1 MADSIFTENFTSDP
15 YWWDAAP
22 RSESVEAALPER
34 TDVAIVGSGYTGLSA
49 AHTLASAGRSVLV
62 LESQRIGE
70 GASTRNGGYA
80 AKMSLFGFG
89 DLAAKF
95 GLDVAVAIQKE
106 TKRGRDH
113 TIGLIEREGLQCM
126 YKNPGR
132 YIPARNKKH
141 YDALARELDLM
152 RQHVEIEADMVPPE
166 AQRQEIASNFYHGGK
181 ILRDSGDLHP
191 GLYHQCLVDRA
202 MAAGATLVAR
212 TPVLGIR
219 REGEGFEVSTSR
231 GAVRARDVVLATNGY
246 TDGAL
251 PYFRRRI
258 IPVNNYTITT
268 EPLGEDRVRSIF
280 PTGRNM
286 IDTSWL
292 FYSFRPTPDGT
303 RINFSGRT
311 GYAERTPRENARLL
325 YRNMLRVFPQLD
337 GVKISHCWKG
347 GIGMTFDFRP
357 HVGVRDGVHYAL
369 GMNGA
374 GVLTGTFLGDK
385 LALRILGES
394 DTETAFDGERF
405 PTMPFYSGRPWF
417 LPFAIGWL
425 ELREAL
431 GR

>member
-1 MADSIFTENFTSDP
+1 MPKSILTEDFTSDP

-22 RSESVEAALPER
+22 RPEPAEAALPAQA
-34 TDVAIVGSGYTGLSA
+34 DVVVVGSGYTGLSA
-49 AHTLASAGRSVLV
+49 AQTLARGGRKVLV
-62 LESQRIGE
+62 LEAGRIGE

-89 DLAAKF
+89 DLAARF
-95 GLDVAVAIQKE
+95 GLDRAIAVHKE

-113 TIGLIEREGLQCM
+113 VIGMIQREGLACM

-132 YIPARNKKH
+132 YIPARNPRH

-152 RQHVEIEADMVPPE
+152 RRHVEIEADMVPPE

-181 ILRDSGDLHP
+181 ILHDSGDLHP
-191 GLYHQCLVDRA
+191 GLFHQCLVDRA
-202 MAAGATLVAR
+202 EAAGVVLAAR
-212 TPVLGIR
+212 TPVLGVR
-219 REGEGFEVSTSR
+219 REGERFEVSTNR
-231 GAVRARDVVLATNGY
+231 GMVRARDVVLATNGY
-246 TDGAL
+246 TDTAL

-258 IPVNNYTITT
+258 LPVNNYTITT
-268 EPLGEDRVRSIF
+268 EPLGEERVRAIF

-292 FYSFRPTPDGT
+292 FYAFRPTPDGT

-311 GYAERTPRENARLL
+311 GYAERAPAENARRLH
-325 YRNMLRVFPQLD
+325 RNMLRVFPQLE

-347 GIGMTFDFRP
+347 GIGMTFDFMP
-357 HVGVRDGVHYAL
+357 HVGMRDGMHYAL

-385 LALRILGES
+385 LARRILGEA
-394 DTETAFDGERF
+394 DTETLFDCKGF
-405 PTMPFYSGRPWF
+405 PTVPLYDGRPWF
-417 LPFAIGWL
+417 LPFVIGWL
-425 ELREAL
+425 TLKEGM